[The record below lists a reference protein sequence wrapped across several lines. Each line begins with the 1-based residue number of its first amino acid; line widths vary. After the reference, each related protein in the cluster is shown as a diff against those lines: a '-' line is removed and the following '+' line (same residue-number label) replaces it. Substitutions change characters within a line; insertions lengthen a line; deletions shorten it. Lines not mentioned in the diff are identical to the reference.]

1 MPRGFYALIAAQF
14 FSALADNALLLLVI
28 AVLQAQNQ
36 DAFWIPVIKLMFT
49 LSYVLAG
56 PWAGAWSDNHSK
68 HKVMMQAN
76 GIKFIACAFLLFGA
90 NPILAF
96 TITGLGAAFYAPAK
110 YGLVTELVPNEQL
123 VRANAWIEVSV
134 VCSAL
139 LGVMLGGALVAD
151 RWLDSSFYKFISQS
165 LPVNQL
171 FDASLLFVLS
181 LYLMAALINLKI
193 RASGH
198 QYARTAWSFDSVWN
212 NFVKDQIKLW
222 RDPLGNISLSVT
234 TLFWGVG
241 ASMQLLVLAWGQ
253 AMLDL
258 NLTQSAYLQAG
269 TALGVIAGAVLAS
282 QMVSLKNAPHVLFVG
297 ILLGLFLPLMT
308 IINDWL
314 WALALTFS
322 LGVLG
327 GFFVVPMNA
336 MLQARGVQ
344 LLSAGRSISVQ
355 NTCEN
360 SSVLVLL
367 AIYSALVFMHI
378 PVSGLV
384 WALSALIVTGM
395 CFTTWRYKRMRNNKL
410 L

>member
-1 MPRGFYALIAAQF
+1 
-14 FSALADNALLLLVI
+14 
-28 AVLQAQNQ
+28 
-36 DAFWIPVIKLMFT
+36 
-49 LSYVLAG
+49 
-56 PWAGAWSDNHSK
+56 
-68 HKVMMQAN
+68 
-76 GIKFIACAFLLFGA
+76 
-90 NPILAF
+90 
-96 TITGLGAAFYAPAK
+96 
-110 YGLVTELVPNEQL
+110 
-123 VRANAWIEVSV
+123 
-134 VCSAL
+134 
-139 LGVMLGGALVAD
+139 VAD
-151 RWLDSSFYKFISQS
+151 HWLDSSFYKLISQS

-171 FDASLLFVLS
+171 FDASILFVLS
-181 LYLMAALINLKI
+181 LYLIAALINLKI

-198 QYARTAWSFDSVWN
+198 QYARTAWSLDSVWN
-212 NFVKDQIKLW
+212 NFVNDQVKLW

-234 TLFWGVG
+234 SLFWGVG

-253 AMLDL
+253 AMLGL

-269 TALGVIAGAVLAS
+269 TAFGVIAGAIIAS
-282 QMVSLKNAPHVLFVG
+282 KCVSLKNAPQVLFVG
-297 ILLGLFLPLMT
+297 VLLGLFLPLMT
-308 IINDWL
+308 IINDWV
-314 WALALTFS
+314 WALLLTFS
-322 LGVLG
+322 LGMLG

-336 MLQARGVQ
+336 MLQARGVK

-395 CFTTWRYKRMRNNKL
+395 CLTTWRYKRMRKNKL